1 VSADVFDDADDFDDV
16 VYRGVTVKPGARVV
30 GKQFDGCRFEHCSF
44 QEGEF
49 LDCAFRDSTF
59 EGCNLSMWKVTNTT
73 FLDVVFR
80 ESKLTGV
87 DWTAARWSAVGAPVT
102 FEDHCVLDLGV
113 FLGLT
118 LTRAAFRDSSA
129 HDVDFS
135 EADLAGSDFSG
146 TDLHGARFN
155 HTNLTKTRFETA
167 FSYTIDPGANL
178 VKGARFALPEAA
190 SLLRALGVELVE
202 TDGRSS

>member
-1 VSADVFDDADDFDDV
+1 VSPAGFDRSDDFEDAV
-16 VYRGVTVKPGARVV
+16 FRGVSLDPGIRVV
-30 GKQFDGCRFEHCSF
+30 GKQFDGCRFENCSLLESAF
-44 QEGEF
+44 F
-49 LDCAFRDSTF
+49 DCSFRDSTF
-59 EGCNLSMWKVTNTT
+59 EGCNLSLWNVTNTT

-80 ESKLTGV
+80 QSKLTGV
-87 DWTAARWSAVGAPVT
+87 DWTVARWSAVGAPVT

-118 LTRAAFRDSSA
+118 LTRAAFRDCSA

-135 EADLAGSDFSG
+135 EADLSGCDFSG

-155 HTNLTKTRFETA
+155 RTNLTKARFETA
-167 FSYTIDPGANL
+167 YSYTIDLGANT

-190 SLLRALGVELVE
+190 SLLRTLGVDIV
-202 TDGRSS
+202 GGGGSPS